1 MKNST
6 KEINNEDVFLAKV
19 FNHFLDIS
27 DGQCNID
34 NEVILSAESEMQSQ
48 ILYGLLYLHE
58 DIEDSK
64 KELEQKIKEEYK
76 LKLLK
81 DKNREL
87 EQFAYKASHDLKEPV
102 RTIQSF
108 THLIKTKYFDGINPK
123 ALEFL
128 EYIDQSA
135 RKMSELITYLL
146 DFARFGNEG
155 KMEQVN
161 LQMLV
166 QNLYFDLQSQLNKSN
181 GQLIIG
187 ELYDV
192 FGDPI
197 LLKLL
202 FQNLTSNSLKYVA
215 KDTAPVVKISSKC
228 NDDGELE
235 FCVEDN
241 GIGMCTEDLSGI
253 FDIFKRVKTDQ
264 DYEGSGIGLAHCKK
278 IIDLHNGKI
287 WAESKLGVGTKFYF
301 TLKPASAEKKV
312 PVTA

>member
-1 MKNST
+1 MRNSVDN
-6 KEINNEDVFLAKV
+6 KKKEDVFLSKV

-27 DGQCNID
+27 NGECNID

-58 DIEDSK
+58 DITDSK
-64 KELEQKIKEEYK
+64 QELEARIKEEYD

-108 THLIKTKYFDGINPK
+108 TRLIKSKYFEGINPK
-123 ALEFL
+123 ALEYL

-135 RKMSELITYLL
+135 RQMSELISYLL

-155 KMEQVN
+155 KMEKVD
-161 LQMLV
+161 LQLLV
-166 QNLYFDLQSQLNKSN
+166 QNLYFDLKSQLEVSK
-181 GQLIIG
+181 GQLFIG
-187 ELYDV
+187 ELHAV
-192 FGDPI
+192 IGDKI

-202 FQNLTSNSLKYVA
+202 FQNLVSNSLKYVA
-215 KDTAPVVKISSKC
+215 EGAYPIVKISSRF
-228 NDDGELE
+228 NDQGFLE

-241 GIGMCTEDLSGI
+241 GIGMCTSDLESV
-253 FDIFKRVKTDQ
+253 FDIFKRVKTDKN
-264 DYEGSGIGLAHCKK
+264 YEGSGIGLAHCKK
-278 IIDLHNGKI
+278 ITDLHHGKI
-287 WAESKLGVGTKFYF
+287 WAESALGVGTKFYF
-301 TLKPASAEKKV
+301 TLKPASAEKLVLVK
-312 PVTA
+312 A